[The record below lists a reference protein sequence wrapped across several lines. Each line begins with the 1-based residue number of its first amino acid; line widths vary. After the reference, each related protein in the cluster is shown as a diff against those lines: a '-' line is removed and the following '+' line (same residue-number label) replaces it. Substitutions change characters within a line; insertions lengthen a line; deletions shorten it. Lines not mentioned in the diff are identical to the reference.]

1 MPRLAADHNFDARI
15 VAGLMRRKPDL
26 EIVRI
31 RDRGLSSAPDAIVL
45 EWAAEEGRI
54 LLTHDRA
61 TLLGLAYERVARG
74 EQMSGIIAVGEQCP
88 IRCRGRRHS
97 AAPGLHPRRRMG
109 GPRAFRAL
117 VSRTPLYGGGQ
128 PALAEWGTRSPP
140 ATAHRWPQADEH
152 QAFLKLGTKTS

>member
-1 MPRLAADHNFDARI
+1 VPRLAADHNFDARI
-15 VAGLMRRKPDL
+15 VAGLLRRKPDL

-74 EQMSGIIAVGEQCP
+74 EQMSGVIAVGEQCP
-88 IRCRGRRHS
+88 I
-97 AAPGLHPRRRMG
+97 G
-109 GPRAFRAL
+109 GAVDDILLLLDCTLDDEWAGHVLF
-117 VSRTPLYGGGQ
+117 VPL
-128 PALAEWGTRSPP
+128 
-140 ATAHRWPQADEH
+140 
-152 QAFLKLGTKTS
+152 